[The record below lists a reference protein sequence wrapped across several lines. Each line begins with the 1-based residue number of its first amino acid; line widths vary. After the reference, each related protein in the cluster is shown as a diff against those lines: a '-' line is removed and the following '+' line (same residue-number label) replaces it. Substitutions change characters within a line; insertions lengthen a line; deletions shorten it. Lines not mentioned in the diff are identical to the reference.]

1 MRKVSPSGH
10 LFGVVEGEVPDANL
24 TEDTHVD
31 LQAEEGEDS
40 QDKNGEDYH
49 IAQVLHRVDDGAH
62 DGLEAGDHSH
72 RLEGPEHTERFD
84 GGEGAQ
90 VDGNCHV
97 GHPDHADVQPVPRV
111 TQIRVL
117 VHDKAARQELD
128 GELVGVD
135 GSKYH
140 FCRRGVPENTS
151 NPSSISDQGTKLKTK
166 GSGMDN
172 NQTGSLFLLR
182 VSLYYNL
189 PMPHSAYDKRRR

>member
-1 MRKVSPSGH
+1 MNDSYPGVPGFVRKVSPSGH

-24 TEDTHVD
+24 TEHTHVD
-31 LQAEEGEDS
+31 LQAEEGEDG

-90 VDGNCHV
+90 VDGNCHA
-97 GHPDHADVQPVPRV
+97 GHTDHADVQPVPRV
-111 TQIRVL
+111 TQIRIL
-117 VHDKAARQELD
+117 VHNKAARQELD
-128 GELVGVD
+128 GELVRVD

-140 FCRRGVPENTS
+140 FCRRGVPEIIVCL
-151 NPSSISDQGTKLKTK
+151 SIS
-166 GSGMDN
+166 
-172 NQTGSLFLLR
+172 
-182 VSLYYNL
+182 
-189 PMPHSAYDKRRR
+189 